1 MVTFKTGVIYYLIR
15 LQTTSTIQNSRIQH
29 RSISITL
36 VITTSLF
43 IIMTIPATIGYASFS
58 TASSFVLNL
67 LDGFLYSY
75 HVLSFPLYMITF
87 DEFRQ
92 EFFAMITCKTN
103 NQRVAAQTQTVT
115 ALNTLNTQP

>member
-1 MVTFKTGVIYYLIR
+1 FKTGVIYYLIR

-43 IIMTIPATIGYASFS
+43 IIMTIPATI
-58 TASSFVLNL
+58 
-67 LDGFLYSY
+67 DGFLYSY